1 MFFSVIKN
9 NSNWET
15 LTRIEL
21 FLKGKT
27 GLKFSILGVHWKIG
41 FLEGGVGVQKKVNIA
56 GGELT
61 WRERE
66 GWCFW
71 GGLIPQCTL
80 WPKTK
85 TSGNSTWFFS
95 WSLEIPLCF

>member
-27 GLKFSILGVHWKIG
+27 GLNFSILGVHWKIG
-41 FLEGGVGVQKKVNIA
+41 FLEGGGGVQKKVNIA
-56 GGELT
+56 GGKLT
-61 WRERE
+61 
-66 GWCFW
+66 
-71 GGLIPQCTL
+71 
-80 WPKTK
+80 
-85 TSGNSTWFFS
+85 
-95 WSLEIPLCF
+95 

>member
-27 GLKFSILGVHWKIG
+27 GLNFSILGVHWKIE
-41 FLEGGVGVQKKVNIA
+41 FLEGGGGVQKKVNIV
-56 GGELT
+56 G
-61 WRERE
+61 RIDVERKR
-66 GWCFW
+66 GVVF
-71 GGLIPQCTL
+71 LRRVDT
-80 WPKTK
+80 TMH
-85 TSGNSTWFFS
+85 TMA
-95 WSLEIPLCF
+95 

>member
-41 FLEGGVGVQKKVNIA
+41 FLEGGVGVQKKSI
-56 GGELT
+56 
-61 WRERE
+61 
-66 GWCFW
+66 
-71 GGLIPQCTL
+71 
-80 WPKTK
+80 
-85 TSGNSTWFFS
+85 
-95 WSLEIPLCF
+95 

>member
-27 GLKFSILGVHWKIG
+27 GLNFSILGVHWKIG
-41 FLEGGVGVQKKVNIA
+41 FLEGGGGVQKKVNIV
-56 GGELT
+56 G
-61 WRERE
+61 RIDVERKR
-66 GWCFW
+66 GVVF
-71 GGLIPQCTL
+71 LRRVDT
-80 WPKTK
+80 TMH
-85 TSGNSTWFFS
+85 TMA
-95 WSLEIPLCF
+95 